1 MSAKYSV
8 AMGVVTFAI
17 LAVAVVLGLLGVN
30 DIAGLPVLSAGPF
43 ASGYLAAG
51 DFAVG
56 VFGAGTFAIGFFAS
70 GIFSVG
76 FFSAGVFSIGIFSI
90 GIFSIGVNSIGIYAL
105 GIYVARKVISASQTR
120 PQHLRAGSR

>member
-8 AMGVVTFAI
+8 AMGVVTFAV
-17 LAVAVVLGLLGVN
+17 LAVAVVLALLGVN

-56 VFGAGTFAIGFFAS
+56 VFGAGTFAVGFFAS

-76 FFSAGVFSIGIFSI
+76 FFSAGVFSIGVFSI
-90 GIFSIGVNSIGIYAL
+90 GIFSIGVNSIGLYAL
-105 GIYVARKVISASQTR
+105 GIYVVHKVISASR
-120 PQHLRAGSR
+120 IKPQHLQADMR